1 MEIAK
6 WMVAIVAVYNYGGF
20 LYDAVLPRTAR
31 MHLYNSAWP
40 PHAKFHNGQT
50 MLLGLFLG
58 TLALVILFAVGPL
71 TLPLFLIA
79 AAVAGVYFLAMA
91 FAPLFPGTAWI
102 DPEFRDFVP
111 KPLGLN
117 PQQLVTYILCTVL
130 AAAVIIACVSGAA

>member
-20 LYDAVLPRTAR
+20 LYDAVLPRTAQ

-58 TLALVILFAVGPL
+58 TLALVILFGVGPL